1 MHKISANK
9 CDYRVMFMKYY
20 LGVFILLLVVFRIKS
35 RVISGN
41 NIDTLN
47 E

>member
-1 MHKISANK
+1 
-9 CDYRVMFMKYY
+9 MFMKYY
-20 LGVFILLLVVFRIKS
+20 LGVFILLLVAFRIKS

-41 NIDTLN
+41 NIDILN